1 MSSPSE
7 SCSQQVLVTENVT
20 EKKEFIDLGGIKSD
34 GQKELGIFGCFV
46 LFLSVVLKCIW
57 EL

>member
-1 MSSPSE
+1 M
-7 SCSQQVLVTENVT
+7 VVTENVT